1 MRTQPF
7 KTQTHKINKIMKHL
21 FSALLVGLLLT
32 TCKERTSEDP
42 QNQLPPI
49 TQNGAN
55 TAGCLVNGKVLIP
68 RNGVSAIPTVYGL
81 YININ
86 NYNPGYYIRLY
97 NVEEK
102 RRMYIYVQSQNK
114 TGNFTINQSNG
125 NGTGTSQTLSQM
137 FYEIDNKKYLSSDHS
152 GLITITRYDYP
163 IVSGTFSATL
173 YNEDNPSEKIQIT
186 DGRFDINVAT
196 LNK

>member
-1 MRTQPF
+1 M
-7 KTQTHKINKIMKHL
+7 KTILKFSVLSVSLL
-21 FSALLVGLLLT
+21 FT
-32 TCKERTSEDP
+32 TCKDRTTEEA
-42 QNQLPPI
+42 QEKLPSI

-55 TAGCLVNGKVLIP
+55 TAGCLVNGKVLVP
-68 RNGVSAIPTVYGL
+68 KNGVSAIPTVYGL
-81 YININ
+81 TIDIS
-86 NYNPGYYIRLY
+86 NYTPGYYIDLY

-102 RRMYIYVQSQNK
+102 RRIYIYVQSKNK

-186 DGRFDINVAT
+186 DGRFDINVTT
-196 LNK
+196 LNQ